1 MIVLQQNLRSFT
13 QWDFSHFRE
22 NLRNDLLKII
32 FRIVSPKT
40 PKNRKFKNPVALR
53 AVFFYFMLAVY
64 GFNAIFDEKTQFL
77 CNLEITENS
86 FLIHPRGMGG
96 CFSEMKAR

>member
-53 AVFFYFMLAVY
+53 AVFFYFMLALY
-64 GFNAIFDEKTQFL
+64 GLINLVDNALRRFHGRF
-77 CNLEITENS
+77 
-86 FLIHPRGMGG
+86 F
-96 CFSEMKAR
+96 

>member
-53 AVFFYFMLAVY
+53 AVFFLFHAGTLRVKYQKFKIMW
-64 GFNAIFDEKTQFL
+64 
-77 CNLEITENS
+77 
-86 FLIHPRGMGG
+86 
-96 CFSEMKAR
+96 

>member
-53 AVFFYFMLAVY
+53 AVFFYFMLALY
-64 GFNAIFDEKTQFL
+64 GLRERFFIHQFYLNAYGL
-77 CNLEITENS
+77 
-86 FLIHPRGMGG
+86 
-96 CFSEMKAR
+96 

>member
-53 AVFFYFMLAVY
+53 AVFFLFHA
-64 GFNAIFDEKTQFL
+64 GT
-77 CNLEITENS
+77 
-86 FLIHPRGMGG
+86 PRVNKVIQMH
-96 CFSEMKAR
+96 

>member
-53 AVFFYFMLAVY
+53 AVFFLFHAGTLRVNHY
-64 GFNAIFDEKTQFL
+64 IFP
-77 CNLEITENS
+77 S
-86 FLIHPRGMGG
+86 FINFGYYIIHQNILI
-96 CFSEMKAR
+96 EL